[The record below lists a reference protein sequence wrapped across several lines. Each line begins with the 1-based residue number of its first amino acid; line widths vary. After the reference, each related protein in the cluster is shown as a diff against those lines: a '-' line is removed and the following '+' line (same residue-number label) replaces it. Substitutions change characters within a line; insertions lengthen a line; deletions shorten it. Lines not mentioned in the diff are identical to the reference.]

1 MNQPNRTS
9 LPVLAFTMGD
19 PGGIGPEV
27 TLRAIDYFSSAYPF
41 IPVLF
46 GSRSLLEHPFTSR
59 NEALRDQFQ
68 GLDRT
73 GFGG

>member
-27 TLRAIDYFSSAYPF
+27 TLRAIDYFSSASAIIF
-41 IPVLF
+41 LTC
-46 GSRSLLEHPFTSR
+46 SLGNL
-59 NEALRDQFQ
+59 LIK
-68 GLDRT
+68 
-73 GFGG
+73 